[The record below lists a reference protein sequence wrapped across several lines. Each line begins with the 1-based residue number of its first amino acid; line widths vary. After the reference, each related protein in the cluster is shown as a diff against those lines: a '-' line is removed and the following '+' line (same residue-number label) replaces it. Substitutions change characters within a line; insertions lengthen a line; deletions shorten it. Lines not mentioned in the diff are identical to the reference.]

1 MKYYYGMQSI
11 FEILHDAL
19 VIPTFGNV
27 RKDGSLVMNDS
38 ISKEAQQLFK
48 NEKILGELVQ
58 EHGHHV
64 IWVDEPV
71 RNLFGEYHLILLPI
85 VSRVDHDQRLIR
97 LIGMFQEL
105 ANIINEKQ
113 LHNVIIPPIDKIYG
127 LDYINEIEPVL
138 KVLMPFDT
146 VTVYSAKT
154 DQPEFESTVP
164 KKKIVEQIP
173 ESETKPQPTYLLMI
187 QRL

>member
-64 IWVDEPV
+64 IRVDEPV
-71 RNLFGEYHLILLPI
+71 RNLFGEY
-85 VSRVDHDQRLIR
+85 D
-97 LIGMFQEL
+97 
-105 ANIINEKQ
+105 
-113 LHNVIIPPIDKIYG
+113 
-127 LDYINEIEPVL
+127 
-138 KVLMPFDT
+138 
-146 VTVYSAKT
+146 
-154 DQPEFESTVP
+154 
-164 KKKIVEQIP
+164 
-173 ESETKPQPTYLLMI
+173 
-187 QRL
+187 